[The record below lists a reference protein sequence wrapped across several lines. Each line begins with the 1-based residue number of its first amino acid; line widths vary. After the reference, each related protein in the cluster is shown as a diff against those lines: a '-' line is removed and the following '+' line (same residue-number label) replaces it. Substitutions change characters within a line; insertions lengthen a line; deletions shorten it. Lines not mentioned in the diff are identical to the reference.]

1 MGNLHRV
8 VVSGATALNLLF
20 VGLTTTPNPKYQ
32 RRKVDYHHLNH
43 FTLLDYSLKWYI
55 FKGLQEKLIISI
67 RILFLYHS
75 Q

>member
-1 MGNLHRV
+1 MGNLDRV

-43 FTLLDYSLKWYI
+43 FT
-55 FKGLQEKLIISI
+55 
-67 RILFLYHS
+67 RLFPEMVYF
-75 Q
+75 QRFTREANN